1 MLLDQLKQDLTAAL
15 KNGESLRV
23 EALRYLLAAVQNT
36 AIAKYG
42 AQSATSLNDEDVLG
56 VIKKQV
62 KTHQESIDAFAR
74 GNRQDLV
81 DREKAQQV
89 ILEKYLPQQIS
100 DLELK
105 VLLAPLAAGGE
116 TNFGLLMKQ
125 AMALIKGK
133 ADGGRVAA
141 ILKQMLQKE

>member
-1 MLLDQLKQDLTAAL
+1 MLLDQLKRDLTAAL

-42 AQSATSLNDEDVLG
+42 AQAATSLSDGDVLG

-62 KTHQESIDAFAR
+62 KTHQESIDAFVR

-100 DLELK
+100 DAELK
-105 VLLAPLAAGGE
+105 ELLAPLAVGGE
-116 TNFGLLMKQ
+116 SNFGLLMKQ

-133 ADGGRVAA
+133 ADGGRIAA